1 MRQSRDVQAQDGP
14 LAGSRQVEMQHPARM
29 HPMIEHRTLRLN
41 GLTLHVAQ
49 AGPVDGPPAL
59 LLHGFPEYWGGWAR
73 QIPAL
78 AAAGYRVWAPDQ
90 RGYNLSA
97 KPRGV
102 AAYDIDELAQDVL
115 GLIDATG
122 HQQVNLIGHDWGAA
136 VAWWVAGNYPE
147 RLRKLAILNV
157 PHLAVMFRT
166 LWRSRAQMRKSWYI
180 FFFQLPWLPEASLR
194 RHSWTNAI
202 RALKGSSRRG
212 TFAPE
217 EIEQYRA
224 AWSQPGAITGMVNWY
239 RAAARSQRKLAG
251 LGRIRVPALMI
262 WGARDIALGREMA
275 QPSIDL
281 CDDGRLVFVEEAGH
295 FVQHE
300 EPERVNQ
307 LLLAFL
313 AG

>member
-1 MRQSRDVQAQDGP
+1 MDD
-14 LAGSRQVEMQHPARM
+14 
-29 HPMIEHRTLRLN
+29 MIEHRTVRSN
-41 GLTLHVAQ
+41 HLTLHVAQ
-49 AGPVDGPPAL
+49 AGPLDGPPVL
-59 LLHGFPEYWGGWAR
+59 LLHGFPEYWGGWAK

-78 AAAGYRVWAPDQ
+78 AAAGQRVWAPDQ

-122 HQQVNLIGHDWGAA
+122 HERVALVGHDWGAA
-136 VAWWVAGNYPE
+136 VAWWVAGKHPQ

-166 LWRSRAQMRKSWYI
+166 LWRSWAQMRKSWYI
-180 FFFQLPWLPEASLR
+180 FMFQLPWLPEASLR
-194 RHSWTNAI
+194 RNGWTNAI
-202 RALKGSSRRG
+202 RALKGSARRG
-212 TFAPE
+212 AFTAE

-239 RAAARSQRKLAG
+239 RAAARSQHKLAS
-251 LGRIRVPALMI
+251 LGRIRVPTLMI
-262 WGARDIALGREMA
+262 WGAHDIALGREMA

-281 CDDGRLVFVEEAGH
+281 CDDGRLVFIEEAGH

-300 EPERVNQ
+300 EAVRVNQ

-313 AG
+313 QE